1 MSLPASAES
10 AALARLLRGVESA
23 VEDLLLT
30 GLTAASDATRE
41 TLATAFEEVSRM
53 RLLRLGFTLRVATEE
68 IGRFARNDPA
78 FSRRRFGFFLSRAWM
93 LCRGL
98 RQSLEKEDGGRWD
111 QLAHQPLTRPLG
123 SFDAVSLG
131 VGKRVVPG
139 AFAAFEFRLRV
150 LKSADLPEG
159 APLIWSAVFPMRAG
173 VDLPA
178 EAYLHLP
185 QAQRFKASM
194 LMPGLSVR
202 VTGGTLTDGGR
213 LALAREAT
221 VEPLAEDPG
230 DLDRFLAWDPRLA
243 LARLEAHKPGPFD
256 LEIELQEEVVL
267 RDFAVGEPVP
277 VERERQLRFPVSTPV
292 GLCHVTTGVGPE
304 DAGLRQRLAEW
315 ATPPRGPL
323 LGLLH
328 YEMCRF
334 AFQPL
339 TLFGEKGPEAVQLQE
354 HAVDPAALVKAL
366 KFT

>member
-1 MSLPASAES
+1 MSLPVKAERASTE
-10 AALARLLRGVESA
+10 RLLKDVETA

-30 GLTAASDATRE
+30 GLTAASEVTRQ
-41 TLATAFEEVSRM
+41 TLSTAFEAVSRM

-68 IGRFARNDPA
+68 IGRFARNEA
-78 FSRRRFGFFLSRAWM
+78 GFSRRRFGFFLSRAWM
-93 LCRGL
+93 LSRGL
-98 RQSLEKEDGGRWD
+98 RQSLEKDDVGRWD
-111 QLAHQPLTRPLG
+111 LLTHQPITRPLG
-123 SFDAVSLG
+123 VFDAVALG

-150 LKSADLPEG
+150 LKSDDLPEG
-159 APLIWSAVFPMRAG
+159 SPLIWSAVFPMKAG
-173 VDLPA
+173 VELPA

-194 LMPGLSVR
+194 FLPGLTVR
-202 VTGGTLTDGGR
+202 VAGGTLTDESR
-213 LALAREAT
+213 LILSREAT
-221 VEPLAEDPG
+221 VEPVQKVYEDW
-230 DLDRFLAWDPRLA
+230 DRFLSWEPGAA

-267 RDFAVGEPVP
+267 HDFTVGEPVP
-277 VERERQLRFPVSTPV
+277 VERERQLRFPVSTAI
-292 GLCHVTTGVGPE
+292 GLCHVTTGIGAE
-304 DAGLRQRLAEW
+304 DAALRTFLARCSKPTK
-315 ATPPRGPL
+315 APL

-339 TLFGEKGPEAVQLQE
+339 TLFGANGPESVQLQE
-354 HAVDPAALVKAL
+354 HTADATALVRAL